1 MGVPVKP
8 MSTAATAPIARRD
21 LMEVPLKLSSWALPA
36 MLVAALATTAIA
48 QKSATPAKPPTG
60 TTHSAT
66 HSTTAKPATA
76 KPLSSSTDSDRLDGI
91 AAVVNDDVVLQS
103 EVEEQLMNFI
113 MQSKA
118 QPDSSEQDTLRHQ
131 ILDQLINEKLIVAE
145 AKKQG
150 LTATDAEVSKQVDDA
165 INQKREQLGGEE
177 AFAQQLKAENTT
189 ESAVRAR
196 YKEQLKK
203 EMIAS
208 RLMRKALPPKTVSPT
223 EAEAYFKAHPD
234 KFPKRPPEV
243 RLSVIQIPVSADSA
257 SEAEGRTKAVEARK
271 RIVAGEKFAKV
282 AEAVSDDQ
290 TSARSGGDLGF
301 FTRGAMESSLEQAAF
316 TLKLNE
322 LSQPIRTPYGWH
334 LLEVLERDT
343 VKTAVGNKDSL
354 DDKGVPVLE
363 AHARHILIR
372 VPLGD
377 DDVERAKKVA
387 EKVHAEAMKGTE
399 FATLVK
405 KYSKY
410 QGKQT
415 PDGDVGFVSLGSLQ
429 PQIREGLDS
438 LGVGKI
444 SDVLQNQIGFNI
456 FKVTDKKPERDY
468 RLDEIKAELPD
479 AVAQIQFRERYDAW
493 VKGLRAKAHIE
504 VRGT

>member
-1 MGVPVKP
+1 ME
-8 MSTAATAPIARRD
+8 AT
-21 LMEVPLKLSSWALPA
+21 LKLSSWALPA
-36 MLVAALATTAIA
+36 LLVAALATTAIA
-48 QKSATPAKPPTG
+48 QKSATPAPPSG
-60 TTHSAT
+60 TTAHPTTPKPA
-66 HSTTAKPATA
+66 TAKPATA
-76 KPLSSSTDSDRLDGI
+76 KPSSADSDRLDGI

-103 EVEEQLMNFI
+103 EVEEQLMNFL
-113 MQSKA
+113 MQNHA
-118 QPDSSEQDTLRHQ
+118 QPDPAEQDTLRKQ

-150 LTATDAEVSKQVDDA
+150 LTATDAEVSKQVDAA
-165 INQKREQLGGEE
+165 IQQKKEQLGGED
-177 AFAQQLKAENTT
+177 AWAQQLKAENTT
-189 ESAVRAR
+189 ESAVRSR

-208 RLMRKALPPKTVSPT
+208 RLMRKTLPPKTVSPT

-257 SEAEGRTKAVEARK
+257 SEAEGRAKALEARK
-271 RIVAGEKFAKV
+271 RIVQGRENFAKV
-282 AEAVSDDQ
+282 AADASDDQ

-322 LSQPIRTPYGWH
+322 VSQPIRTPYGWH
-334 LLEVLERDT
+334 ILEVLDRDT
-343 VKTAVGNKDSL
+343 VKTVAHTDSL
-354 DDKGVPVLE
+354 DDKGVPLLE
-363 AHARHILIR
+363 AHARHVLIR
-372 VPLGD
+372 VPLSD
-377 DDVERAKKVA
+377 DDVDRAKKLA
-387 EKVHAEAMKGTE
+387 EKVHAEAIKGAD
-399 FATLVK
+399 FGGLVK

-410 QGKQT
+410 QGKVT
-415 PDGDVGFVSLGSLQ
+415 PEGDVGFVSLGSLQ

-438 LGVGKI
+438 LAVGKV
-444 SDVLQNQIGFNI
+444 SEVLQNQIGFNI

-468 RLDEIKAELPD
+468 QLEEIRAELPD

>member
-1 MGVPVKP
+1 
-8 MSTAATAPIARRD
+8 
-21 LMEVPLKLSSWALPA
+21 MEVTLKLPSWALPA

-48 QKSATPAKPPTG
+48 QKSATPPKPSSG
-60 TTHSAT
+60 TTT
-66 HSTTAKPATA
+66 HPTTTHAATAKPASA
-76 KPLSSSTDSDRLDGI
+76 KPSAIDSDRLDGI

-103 EVEEQLMNFI
+103 EVEEQLMNFVT
-113 MQSKA
+113 QNHA
-118 QPDSSEQDTLRHQ
+118 QPDSAETDTLRHQ

-150 LTATDAEVSKQVDDA
+150 LTATDAEVSKQVDEA
-165 INQKREQLGGEE
+165 IRQKKEQLGGDD
-177 AFAQQLKAENTT
+177 AFQQQLKAENTT
-189 ESAVRAR
+189 EAAVRTR

-208 RLMRKALPPKTVSPT
+208 RLMRKALPPKPVSPT

-257 SEAEGRTKAVEARK
+257 TEAAGKAKALEARK
-271 RIVAGEKFAKV
+271 RIVSGEKFAKV
-282 AEAVSDDQ
+282 AADVSDDQ
-290 TSARSGGDLGF
+290 TSKNSGGDLGF
-301 FTRGAMESSLEQAAF
+301 FTKGAMENSLEQAAF

-343 VKTAVGNKDSL
+343 VKTVAGKDSL
-354 DDKGVPVLE
+354 DDKGVPLLE

-372 VPLGD
+372 VPLD
-377 DDVERAKKVA
+377 DEDVDRAKKLA
-387 EKVHAEAMKGTE
+387 EKVHAEAVKGVD
-399 FATLVK
+399 FASLVK
-405 KYSKY
+405 KYSRY

-438 LGVGKI
+438 LAVGKV

-456 FKVTDKKPERDY
+456 FKVTEKKPERDY
-468 RLDEIKAELPD
+468 QLDEIRAELPD
-479 AVAQIQFRERYDAW
+479 AVGQIQFRERYDAW
-493 VKGLRAKAHIE
+493 VKGLRSKAHIE

>member
-1 MGVPVKP
+1 
-8 MSTAATAPIARRD
+8 
-21 LMEVPLKLSSWALPA
+21 
-36 MLVAALATTAIA
+36 
-48 QKSATPAKPPTG
+48 
-60 TTHSAT
+60 
-66 HSTTAKPATA
+66 
-76 KPLSSSTDSDRLDGI
+76 
-91 AAVVNDDVVLQS
+91 
-103 EVEEQLMNFI
+103 MNFV
-113 MQSKA
+113 MQSHA
-118 QPDSSEQDTLRHQ
+118 QPDQAEQDTLRKQ

-145 AKKQG
+145 AKRQG
-150 LTATDAEVSKQVDDA
+150 ITATDAEVAKQV
-165 INQKREQLGGEE
+165 NQALDQKIEQLGGRE
-177 AFAQQLKAENTT
+177 AFEQQLKAENTT
-189 ESAVRAR
+189 EAAVRTR

-208 RLMRKALPPKTVSPT
+208 RLMRKALPPKSVPPT

-257 SEAEGRTKAVEARK
+257 AEAEGKARALAARK

-282 AEAVSDDQ
+282 AAEVSDDQ

-322 LSQPIRTPYGWH
+322 LSQPVRTPYGWH
-334 LLEVLERDT
+334 LIEVLERDT
-343 VKTAVGNKDSL
+343 VKTIAGKDST
-354 DDKGVPVLE
+354 DDKGVPLLE

-372 VPLGD
+372 VPLDD
-377 DDVERAKKVA
+377 DDVDRAKKLA
-387 EKVHAEAMKGTE
+387 EKVHADAVKGVD
-399 FATLVK
+399 FASLVK

-438 LGVGKI
+438 LAVGKV

-468 RLDEIKAELPD
+468 QLDEIRAELPE

-493 VKGLRAKAHIE
+493 VKGLRSKAHIE